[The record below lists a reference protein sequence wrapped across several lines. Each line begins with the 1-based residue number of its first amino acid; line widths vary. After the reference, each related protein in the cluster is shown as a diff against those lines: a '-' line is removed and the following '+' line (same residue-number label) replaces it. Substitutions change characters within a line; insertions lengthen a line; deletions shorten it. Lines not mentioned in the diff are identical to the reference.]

1 MAKADATLTVGADTT
16 QFERQLKA
24 AAQRAGKSLNVGLSG
39 SSKSID
45 ALSQPLGRITGKADE
60 FTKSMEAA
68 NARVLAFGASV
79 GVLSAVTRGFKE
91 LVATT
96 IQVEKQLASI
106 NTILNRD
113 AAGLSAFK
121 KEIFDVAKATEQSFD
136 TVADAALEL
145 SRQGLSAE
153 EVLSR
158 LNDAMVLSRLSGLG
172 AAESVSGLTAA
183 INSFKKAGL
192 ESSEILNKLSAAAA
206 SAAVSER
213 DLIEG
218 IKRSASVANQASVE
232 FDELVGVI
240 TAVQQKTARGGAVI
254 GNSFKTIFT
263 RLQSFKNL
271 ETLQDLGVDVT
282 DASGKVK
289 SATELIEQLGKA
301 TRDLPAAAVQDIGTQ
316 LVGRFQIAP
325 FLAILDDYNS
335 KTSIARDITKTAAD
349 ATTEAYTRNEALN
362 KTLAAAINETVVSA
376 KELANTLGELG
387 VTDNFKNIVNTF
399 SSILEFLQSSL
410 NEETG
415 STLAKNLVKGIGNVI
430 SGPGLAIVIAI
441 VGKLF
446 ADLAIFGVKS
456 INTFFG
462 IASASKDIA
471 ATQGQIASSL
481 VNNKGVQDAILNI
494 ERSSLSV
501 GDKRK
506 LQAQFFTEA
515 LNTQY
520 NKMLQMQNIAGRIAP
535 MVVAGTS
542 GLTAKSSRGSF
553 LRGFSGKGKASGY
566 IPSLAGGY
574 SAEKQAI
581 SMGVG
586 GAPSTAKPV
595 PIPNFNFGGG
605 MVGPVVAN
613 NSEFLVPNFGGGGGS
628 AIFNQDMAASMG
640 LPPNAR
646 PINAAGGI
654 KGMQT
659 FRKGKQTGKDDRF
672 AMLTPEPTPVRIGSG
687 IASTGEK
694 FKFNIFGFDKNRIK
708 ARDEQGL
715 KDAVTKSGI
724 NLANLEADNFRKAGI
739 NVSPIKTATFN
750 AGALTAMAGTIF
762 EESIKAT
769 TKQFKRL
776 GTQNNQSFDFFGG
789 QISGLK
795 KGVYNNL
802 PSNVR
807 FADAKANSL
816 QTDNFAD
823 KMVRF
828 GAGNKNISA
837 RGSKE
842 MLGLYRG
849 PTSQK
854 IDKRAR
860 VSRML
865 GVGLSGAR
873 SKAGGYIPNFPE
885 GYIMQDGRPVDP
897 VTKRYINKQEFVKRG
912 GVLGGGASQGMGG
925 VNNSAKDAS
934 KGLDKVAKSGMMSGG
949 KLLTLSFASSMLA
962 GSTQD
967 ANGAVGVFA
976 NSLSKNVSTLATVG
990 LLATSFE
997 GLAKKGSGL
1006 GMVLGKLGPIA
1017 IAATAVK
1024 TAFSFADDMIMLFSG
1039 ETKQA
1044 AVNVDIMAESAK
1056 NAAVRLNELDPAAKG
1071 FVKDQTNEMMS
1082 RILGATSGDLKGV
1095 FDTAFE
1101 DKDAATPIITE
1112 AINNAISSGV
1122 GIGQIEKILKEA
1134 KDTGSGTDA
1143 LVQAGKGL
1151 LGLVGI
1157 KTKDT
1162 KQLTNQD
1169 VAELT
1174 GELGAA
1180 SAAFKGVGEKIIQD
1194 AFDNL
1199 TPNPLEDSGQFG
1211 QKRTKG
1217 QIFRDQ
1223 LLNKNQF
1230 GQSLLERVSRG
1241 RQFSRLPGDDFG
1253 REVQSVEKQLLG
1265 AGLSKDRVADLIK
1278 GAILTARKER
1288 DRFAAEDAALE
1299 NKITGREVTQI
1310 LQQGLLGQKLRGAA
1324 PTEAGTILGRSKA
1337 FSSIGAFQLNQA
1349 TQTRTTELAQ
1359 QSAVESVGEAMANIN
1374 EIARA
1379 ITGSGAGAERGR
1391 EFIQNLTF
1399 GDISQGRSAI
1409 EKQLRE
1415 LRDRVF
1421 GERGG
1426 SMFTDAQIRSQAL
1439 RLQGI
1444 VQVKENEAEIK
1455 NILQQQTFE
1464 IETQGSIREKAG
1476 AEQVAL
1482 EKKMLSGELAFGAV
1496 RSASPFARARGKFQ
1510 LNQAGQRLE
1519 ALELAKDGDFT
1530 MIRALDLADQLNG
1543 KLISASESFAQ
1554 NIGNAL
1560 VDAISKGES
1569 LGDTLMAVAA
1579 DFFNTMSKALM
1590 QNAIYGGM
1598 NSMGGIFNFN
1608 SGGKVRGGSGM
1619 RDDVPA
1625 LLTGGEFV
1633 MNKKAVQNYG
1643 AGFMG
1648 ALNSGAVPKY
1658 ANGGLFTPGTYGQG
1672 AISGS
1677 SNLLKFATQSYTGG
1691 LQDRFLSGSGLAGL
1705 SLEPQSGRLTM
1716 FGRKNSPA
1724 FQREQESKRKAFS
1737 LFSQQYSKDAD
1748 ARNSKSSNNLL
1759 GSILG
1764 FGISAGA
1771 SALFGSGLSGLFSK
1785 KATGGSV
1792 PYSAGIDSVPTMLSG
1807 GEFVMNAGAAQ
1818 RLGAGNL
1825 AALNA
1830 GVGIGGG
1837 GGDGAIVGKL
1847 DELNETIASSN
1858 TEINITVNSD
1868 GTENTN
1874 SSNAPEQQRS
1884 LAGKIK
1890 DVVRQ
1895 VIEDEKRLG
1904 GSLRMA

>member
-1 MAKADATLTVGADTT
+1 M
-16 QFERQLKA
+16 
-24 AAQRAGKSLNVGLSG
+24 
-39 SSKSID
+39 
-45 ALSQPLGRITGKADE
+45 
-60 FTKSMEAA
+60 
-68 NARVLAFGASV
+68 
-79 GVLSAVTRGFKE
+79 
-91 LVATT
+91 
-96 IQVEKQLASI
+96 
-106 NTILNRD
+106 
-113 AAGLSAFK
+113 
-121 KEIFDVAKATEQSFD
+121 
-136 TVADAALEL
+136 
-145 SRQGLSAE
+145 
-153 EVLSR
+153 
-158 LNDAMVLSRLSGLG
+158 
-172 AAESVSGLTAA
+172 
-183 INSFKKAGL
+183 
-192 ESSEILNKLSAAAA
+192 
-206 SAAVSER
+206 
-213 DLIEG
+213 
-218 IKRSASVANQASVE
+218 
-232 FDELVGVI
+232 
-240 TAVQQKTARGGAVI
+240 
-254 GNSFKTIFT
+254 
-263 RLQSFKNL
+263 
-271 ETLQDLGVDVT
+271 
-282 DASGKVK
+282 
-289 SATELIEQLGKA
+289 
-301 TRDLPAAAVQDIGTQ
+301 
-316 LVGRFQIAP
+316 
-325 FLAILDDYNS
+325 
-335 KTSIARDITKTAAD
+335 
-349 ATTEAYTRNEALN
+349 
-362 KTLAAAINETVVSA
+362 
-376 KELANTLGELG
+376 
-387 VTDNFKNIVNTF
+387 
-399 SSILEFLQSSL
+399 EFLQSSL

-481 VNNKGVQDAILNI
+481 VNNRDVQKRILDI
-494 ERSSLSV
+494 ENSSLSV

-506 LQAQFFTEA
+506 LQAQFFTDA

-520 NKMLQMQNIAGRIAP
+520 NKMLQMQTIAGRIAP

-542 GLTAKSSRGSF
+542 GLTAKSSRKDF
-553 LRGFSGKGKASGY
+553 VRGFSVKGKASGY

-581 SMGVG
+581 AMGVG

-595 PIPNFNFGGG
+595 SIPNFNFGGG

-646 PINAAGGI
+646 PINAFGGI
-654 KGMQT
+654 MGMQT
-659 FRKGKQTGKDDRF
+659 FRKGKQIGKDDRF
-672 AMLTPEPTPVRIGSG
+672 AMLTPEPTPVRIGTGKS
-687 IASTGEK
+687 STGEK

-708 ARDEQGL
+708 SRDEKGL
-715 KDAVTKSGI
+715 KDAVTQSGI
-724 NLANLEADNFRKAGI
+724 NLANLEADNFRRAGI

-750 AGALTAMAGTIF
+750 AGALDGMVGTIF

-776 GTQNNQSFDFFGG
+776 GSQNNQSFDFFGR
-789 QISGLK
+789 QIPGLK
-795 KGVYNNL
+795 KGVYTNL
-802 PSNVR
+802 PSSVR
-807 FADAKANSL
+807 FADAKVNSL
-816 QTDNFAD
+816 QTNNFAD
-823 KMVRF
+823 KMARF
-828 GAGNKNISA
+828 GAGNKNISQ

-842 MLGLYRG
+842 MMALYQG
-849 PTSQK
+849 PSSQK
-854 IDKRAR
+854 FDKRAR

-865 GVGLSGAR
+865 GVSLAGAR

-885 GYIMQDGRPVDP
+885 GYIMRKGRPVDP
-897 VTKRYINKQEFVKRG
+897 QTNRYLSKEEFVKRAG
-912 GVLGGGASQGMGG
+912 RLGG
-925 VNNSAKDAS
+925 VNNSADKAS

-967 ANGAVGVFA
+967 ANSAVGVFA

-997 GLAKKGSGL
+997 GLAKKGTGL

-1024 TAFSFADDMIMLFSG
+1024 TAFSFADDMVMLFSG

-1071 FVKDQTNEMMS
+1071 FVKEQTNEMMS

-1095 FDTAFE
+1095 YDTAFE

-1112 AINNAISSGV
+1112 AINNAIASGV
-1122 GIGQIEKILKEA
+1122 GVGQIEKILKEA

-1143 LVQAGKGL
+1143 LVEAGKALIGL
-1151 LGLVGI
+1151 FGI
-1157 KTKDT
+1157 EAKGG

-1169 VAELT
+1169 VADLT

-1180 SAAFKGVGEKIIQD
+1180 SAKFKGVGERIIQE

-1199 TPNPLEDSGQFG
+1199 AVDPLQDTGAFG
-1211 QKRTKG
+1211 QKRTRS

-1223 LLNKNQF
+1223 LLNKNQS
-1230 GQSLLERVSRG
+1230 GKSLLDRVSRS
-1241 RQFSRLPGDDFG
+1241 RQYMRLPGDDFG
-1253 REVQSVEKQLLG
+1253 GEVAAVEKRLL
-1265 AGLSKDRVADLIK
+1265 AEGLSKDRVADLIR
-1278 GAILTARKER
+1278 GAIITARKER
-1288 DRFAAEDAALE
+1288 DRFAEEDAALE

-1337 FSSIGAFQLNQA
+1337 FSSIGAFELNQA

-1444 VQVKENEAEIK
+1444 VRVKENEAEIK

-1608 SGGKVRGGSGM
+1608 KGGKVRGGSGM

-1830 GVGIGGG
+1830 GAGIGGG

-1884 LAGKIK
+1884 LAVRIK

>member
-91 LVATT
+91 LVSTT

-145 SRQGLSAE
+145 SRQGLTAE

-172 AAESVSGLTAA
+172 AAEAVSGLTAA

-192 ESSEILNKLSAAAA
+192 ESSDILNKLSAAAA

-301 TRDLPAAAVQDIGTQ
+301 TKDLPAAAVQDIGTQ

-481 VNNKGVQDAILNI
+481 VNNRDVQKRILDI
-494 ERSSLSV
+494 ENSSLSV

-506 LQAQFFTEA
+506 LQAQFFTDA

-520 NKMLQMQNIAGRIAP
+520 NKMLQMQTIAGRIAP

-542 GLTAKSSRGSF
+542 GLTAKSSRKDF
-553 LRGFSGKGKASGY
+553 VRGFSGKGKASGY

-581 SMGVG
+581 AMGVG

-595 PIPNFNFGGG
+595 SIPNFNFGGG

-646 PINAAGGI
+646 PINAFGGI
-654 KGMQT
+654 MGRQKS
-659 FRKGKQTGKDDRF
+659 RKGKQIGKDERF
-672 AMLTPEPTPVRIGSG
+672 AMLTPEPTPVRIGTGKS
-687 IASTGEK
+687 STGEK

-708 ARDEQGL
+708 ARDEKGL
-715 KDAVTKSGI
+715 KDAVTQSGI

-739 NVSPIKTATFN
+739 NVTPIKTATFN
-750 AGALTAMAGTIF
+750 AGALDGMVGTIF

-769 TKQFKRL
+769 TKQYKRL
-776 GTQNNQSFDFFGG
+776 GTQNNASFDFFGG
-789 QISGLK
+789 QISGLQ
-795 KGVYNNL
+795 KGVYTNL
-802 PSNVR
+802 PSSVR
-807 FADAKANSL
+807 FADAKVNSL
-816 QTDNFAD
+816 QTNNFAD
-823 KMVRF
+823 KMARF

-842 MLGLYRG
+842 MMALYRG
-849 PTSQK
+849 PSSQK

-865 GVGLSGAR
+865 GVSLAGAR

-885 GYIMQDGRPVDP
+885 GYIMRKGRPVDP
-897 VTKRYINKQEFVKRG
+897 QTKRYISKEEFAKRG
-912 GVLGGGASQGMGG
+912 GSLAG
-925 VNNSAKDAS
+925 VGKAADDAS
-934 KGLDKVAKSGMMSGG
+934 KGLDKTAKSGMMSGG

-997 GLAKKGSGL
+997 GLAKKGTGL

-1024 TAFSFADDMIMLFSG
+1024 TAFSFADDMVMLFSG

-1056 NAAVRLNELDPAAKG
+1056 NAAVRLNELDPSAKG
-1071 FVKDQTNEMMS
+1071 FVKEQTNEMMS
-1082 RILGATSGDLKGV
+1082 RILGATVGDLEGV
-1095 FDTAFE
+1095 YDTAFE

-1112 AINNAISSGV
+1112 AINNAIASGV

-1134 KDTGSGTDA
+1134 KDTGSGTDV
-1143 LVQAGKGL
+1143 LVEAGKNLIGL
-1151 LGLVGI
+1151 LGI

-1169 VAELT
+1169 VADLT

-1180 SAAFKGVGEKIIQD
+1180 SAKFKGVGEKIIQE

-1199 TPNPLEDSGQFG
+1199 AVDPLQDTGAFG
-1211 QKRTKG
+1211 QKRTRS

-1223 LLNKNQF
+1223 LLNENKS
-1230 GQSLLERVSRG
+1230 GQSLLDRVSRS
-1241 RQFSRLPGDDFG
+1241 RQYIRLSKGDFG
-1253 REVQSVEKQLLG
+1253 GEVAAVEKRLL
-1265 AGLSKDRVADLIK
+1265 AEGLSKDRVSDLIK
-1278 GAILTARKER
+1278 GAIITARKER
-1288 DRFAAEDAALE
+1288 DRFAEEDAALE

-1444 VQVKENEAEIK
+1444 VRVKENEAEIK

-1608 SGGKVRGGSGM
+1608 KGGKVRGGSGM

-1830 GVGIGGG
+1830 GAGIGGG

-1884 LAGKIK
+1884 LAVRIK